1 MEMLNQGGF
10 QVLSQQQP
18 CLALNLFMC
27 QIVVQTSHGK
37 ATNNLRQPVAMA
49 LSSLPPFSC
58 HRHVREYKRPIFH
71 AFPSVI
77 HRAPHI
83 PPRLGEASWSATNT
97 LVHQSHGFRRTS
109 MTFLQPWLNVRLRI
123 AEGERLYMR
132 RQKRNIRARVRI
144 WWRRA
149 AAGILCYVLDLY
161 RLAKNVGP
169 IRPFRS

>member
-1 MEMLNQGGF
+1 
-10 QVLSQQQP
+10 
-18 CLALNLFMC
+18 MC
-27 QIVVQTSHGK
+27 KHLMG
-37 ATNNLRQPVAMA
+37 
-49 LSSLPPFSC
+49 
-58 HRHVREYKRPIFH
+58 KRPTTCGSLWQWH
-71 AFPSVI
+71 SLLFPLLAAIDTCVNTNDQFST
-77 HRAPHI
+77 PS
-83 PPRLGEASWSATNT
+83 PRLYTELHIFRLGWVKHVSGQANKL